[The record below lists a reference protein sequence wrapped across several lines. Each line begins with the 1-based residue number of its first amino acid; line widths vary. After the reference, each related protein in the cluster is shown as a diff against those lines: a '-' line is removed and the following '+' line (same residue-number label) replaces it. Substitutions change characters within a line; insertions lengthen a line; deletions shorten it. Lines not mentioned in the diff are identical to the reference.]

1 MEYDVRDSFFRM
13 LLDCYG
19 LWTWEY
25 DAKLDLL
32 TTNSIAPYFHGLL
45 LLGRDRREVI
55 LSHGRKTTLPLIISN
70 TIGTMWAVVAKHDED
85 GKTEGF
91 FAIGPV
97 LTGEYA
103 RREVEQA
110 ADKLNM
116 SIRNKLA
123 VLDCVKDIPYVSI
136 NVLFQHAVALH
147 YYVMGRKV
155 RTSDFVYYEAG
166 QGQKREETE
175 DERVV
180 HAPFFVEKKLLDM
193 VRTGNLDY
201 HDALSVSGS
210 VSSGI
215 RLQCADPVR
224 QAKYSVV
231 AFITLCSRAAIEGG
245 LSSEWAYTLSD
256 TYTAAVDRA
265 QNVSQI
271 AAISH
276 TMYEDFIR
284 RVNQVRRRAGIS
296 KPVRMCCDYID
307 THVSD
312 SLSLRVLAEH
322 VDYTEYYLSRKFKAE
337 TGMSIKAYI
346 CQARMREARSLLSA
360 TNLSIQEIA
369 DRLRF
374 CSRSYFTEQFKKDTG
389 MLPVEYREK
398 HFL

>member
-1 MEYDVRDSFFRM
+1 MEYSVGDSFFQM
-13 LLDCYG
+13 LFDCYG

-25 DAKLDLL
+25 DENLDLV
-32 TTNSIAPYFHGLL
+32 TTNSISPYFHGLL
-45 LLGRDRREVI
+45 LLGRERREVI
-55 LSHGRKTTLPLIISN
+55 LEHGQKTTLPLIVSN
-70 TIGTMWAVVAKHDED
+70 TIGTMWVVVAKHDRD
-85 GKTEGF
+85 GKAEKF
-91 FAIGPV
+91 FAIGPA

-103 RREVEQA
+103 RKEVEQT
-110 ADKLNM
+110 ADKLNL

-123 VLDCVKDIPYVSI
+123 VLDCVKTMPYVST

-147 YYVMGRKV
+147 YYITGKKV
-155 RTSDFVYYEAG
+155 RISDFVYYTVGEE
-166 QGQKREETE
+166 QKRKEA
-175 DERVV
+175 EREKMP
-180 HAPFFVEKKLLDM
+180 HAPLSTEKKLLDM
-193 VRTGNLDY
+193 VRTGNLNY
-201 HDALSVSGS
+201 HDVLSESGG

-215 RLQCADPVR
+215 RLQQADPVR

-245 LSSEWAYTLSD
+245 LSSEWAYTLCD
-256 TYTAAVDRA
+256 TYTAAVDSA

-271 AAISH
+271 AAVSH

-284 RVNQVRRRAGIS
+284 RVNQVRRRTGIS
-296 KPVRMCCDYID
+296 KSVRMCCDYID

-312 SLSLRVLAEH
+312 ALNLRVLAEQ

-337 TGMSIKAYI
+337 TGISVKTYI

-369 DRLRF
+369 DRLQF
-374 CSRSYFTEQFKKDTG
+374 CSRSYFSEQFKKDTG
-389 MLPVEYREK
+389 MLPVEYREN

>member
-1 MEYDVRDSFFRM
+1 MRDSFFQM

-25 DAKLDLL
+25 DAKLELL
-32 TTNSIAPYFHGLL
+32 ATNSISPYFHGLL
-45 LLGRDRREVI
+45 LLGRDRKEVI
-55 LSHGRKTTLPLIISN
+55 LSHGQKTTLPLIISN

-85 GKTEGF
+85 GKADSF
-91 FAIGPV
+91 FAIGPAF
-97 LTGEYA
+97 TGEYA
-103 RREVEQA
+103 RKEVEQA
-110 ADKLNM
+110 ADKLNL
-116 SIRNKLA
+116 SIQNKLA
-123 VLDCVKDIPYVSI
+123 LLDCVKVIPYVGT

-147 YYVMGRKV
+147 YYVVGKKV
-155 RTSDFVYYEAG
+155 RTSDFKYYTAVE
-166 QGQKREETE
+166 GQKGKKTE
-175 DERVV
+175 DEKVM
-180 HAPFFVEKKLLDM
+180 HAPFWAEKKLLDM

-201 HDALSVSGS
+201 HDALSVSVS
-210 VSSGI
+210 VSPGI
-215 RLQCADPVR
+215 RLQCADSVR

-231 AFITLCSRAAIEGG
+231 AFITLCSRAAMEGG

-256 TYTAAVDRA
+256 TYTSAVDRA

-296 KPVRMCCDYID
+296 KHVRMCCDYID
-307 THVSD
+307 THISD
-312 SLSLRVLAEH
+312 PLSLRVLAEH

-337 TGMSIKAYI
+337 TGMSINAYI

-360 TNLSIQEIA
+360 TDLSIQEIA
-369 DRLRF
+369 DRLQF
-374 CSRSYFTEQFKKDTG
+374 CSRSYFSKQFKKDTG